1 MTAVGLSLGDV
12 GNLLV
17 KKDPAFDTRNFGFKK
32 LSSLIEAYPSYFDLR
47 KVNNNHLIVRK
58 KKRKTSNPQPIGFR
72 GNLLVKR
79 QKFFYCTYSL
89 GITETS

>member
-1 MTAVGLSLGDV
+1 MSKEAVEKFHSSDDKASVYRNYVNTIHSVKGASMDAVLLFLS
-12 GNLLV
+12 
-17 KKDPAFDTRNFGFKK
+17 
-32 LSSLIEAYPSYFDLR
+32 
-47 KVNNNHLIVRK
+47 
-58 KKRKTSNPQPIGFR
+58 SNPQPIGFR

>member
-1 MTAVGLSLGDV
+1 MEATKPFLISFAKVSIISE
-12 GNLLV
+12 
-17 KKDPAFDTRNFGFKK
+17 TRKLFSVFLYSFK
-32 LSSLIEAYPSYFDLR
+32 LYFILETYFL
-47 KVNNNHLIVRK
+47 KITLYLYIIS
-58 KKRKTSNPQPIGFR
+58 TSNPQPIGFR